1 MKVISKNEF
10 QDAYM
15 SPTEEQTDRMRAK
28 LNSLQQEPE
37 ERRQILRAKPR
48 PAFVLAAVLIIVG
61 ITAIAT
67 STIRY
72 QITWGGEVKEYDTK
86 ERDEEYEDFYSSIPD
101 EMFERQRSATDEGYY
116 VSISGPHKKVSITY
130 PGKLVKSEEDMIAIL
145 HTDGY
150 PHPASLIPEG
160 YIFDEGKIEYGIL
173 NHDEIHLVDNM
184 TIGDYSLNI
193 YSVEPDNL
201 YIDGYCVAFSNDEK
215 QDSHTWI
222 DVSESPSKDGTMYFY
237 TDTSY
242 NMETL
247 SVPWMEDAFI
257 IRTAESNELHMLK
270 NITENRAFYAGSPS
284 RTEIKY
290 LSILAM
296 GAVDDVINSDWC
308 RFWR

>member
-28 LNSLQQEPE
+28 LNSLQQDQDES
-37 ERRQILRAKPR
+37 RRVLWARSR
-48 PAFVLAAVLIIVG
+48 LAFIMAAVLLIVG
-61 ITAIAT
+61 ITAIAA

-72 QITWGGEVKEYDTK
+72 QATWTGEIREYDPEEGDKEYQ
-86 ERDEEYEDFYSSIPD
+86 EFFSGIPD
-101 EMFERQRSATDEGYY
+101 EIFKREHSATEEGFFIK
-116 VSISGPHKKVSITY
+116 VSGPHEKSYLSDPLRI
-130 PGKLVKSEEDMIAIL
+130 VKSEDELITLLDAE
-145 HTDGY
+145 GY
-150 PHPASLIPEG
+150 PHPASLVPEG
-160 YIFDEGKIEYGIL
+160 YTFNEATIEYCLFDNEKI
-173 NHDEIHLVDNM
+173 DFVDSM
-184 TIGDYSLNI
+184 TAGDYSLNI

-201 YIDGYCVAFSNDEK
+201 YIDGYCVAFSKDEK

-222 DVSESPSKDGTMYFY
+222 DVSASSSKDGTMYFD

-270 NITENRAFYAGSPS
+270 NITDNKAYYAGNPA
-284 RTEIKY
+284 RAAMRY
-290 LSILAM
+290 LSIHAL
-296 GAVDDVINSDWC
+296 GAVDDILNSDWG
-308 RFWR
+308 RSWR